1 MSIKRSVIAEGHPIV
16 NERGVAGETIKPGYL
31 VKGISTILKQTG
43 TTGSVPKAVALERDE
58 LGQGVDNAHQTSFTL
73 SAFYASGEP
82 VKVGVFKSGE
92 RALGFVASGQ
102 NITEDDLLQ
111 SAGDGTY
118 AEGATKPIA
127 RACETL
133 GAVTVETA
141 LLVEF
146 L

>member
-1 MSIKRSVIAEGHPIV
+1 MNKRSIVLNGSPIV
-16 NERGVAGETIKPGYL
+16 QEQGVASEAIKPGYL
-31 VKGISTILKQTG
+31 VKGISTIALQTG
-43 TTGSVPKAVALERDE
+43 TTGSVPKAVALEKDE
-58 LGQGVDNAHQTSFTL
+58 FGQGIDDTYRGSGTGA
-73 SAFYASGEP
+73 AAYASGDR

-92 RALGFVASGQ
+92 RALGYVASGQ

-118 AEGATKPIA
+118 AEGSTKPIA

-133 GAVTVETA
+133 GFVGVETA
-141 LLVEF
+141 LIVEF